1 MDLIRQ
7 VHGIQSVIY
16 FVLKPELSANHITQ
30 LGHLEQY
37 LKATRTRQNR
47 NQVAT
52 INIAWE
58 TFICRTHNSQM
69 IKGAFL
75 GEHS

>member
-7 VHGIQSVIY
+7 VHRTQSVIY
-16 FVLKPELSANHITQ
+16 FVLKPELSANHITH

-37 LKATRTRQNR
+37 LKATRKRQDR
-47 NQVAT
+47 NEVET
-52 INIAWE
+52 INIAWD
-58 TFICRTHNSQM
+58 TFICRTHNSQV